1 MANPTPP
8 LDNLHDV
15 IAPATVSWWPL
26 SVPAFTLIAMLITF
40 IIAAIYVCYKR
51 YQLAKAKRQA
61 LLESKAY
68 FTSNYANTQALHL
81 ILKRLVKHYYGIEAA
96 NQFGEKWQEVVLK
109 TTKTKLSNEEL
120 SRLYQGESD
129 ESDESISSFH
139 QKLVKAIKQ
148 FKVKGAL
155 NV

>member
-1 MANPTPP
+1 MANPTSP

-15 IAPATVSWWPL
+15 IAPATVAWWPL
-26 SVPAFTLIAMLITF
+26 SLPAFAIITGIF
-40 IIAAIYVCYKR
+40 LLLFVAGFLAYKR

-61 LLESKAY
+61 LQESKSHL
-68 FTSNYANTQALHL
+68 TSNFANSQALHL

-96 NQFGEKWQEVVLK
+96 NQFGEKWQGIVLK
-109 TTKTKLSNEEL
+109 TSKVKLTPEEL
-120 SRLYQGESD
+120 SRLYQSEGNQPIND
-129 ESDESISSFH
+129 FH

>member
-1 MANPTPP
+1 MANPTSP

-26 SVPAFTLIAMLITF
+26 SVPAFTLIAILITL

-68 FTSNYANTQALHL
+68 LTSNYANTQALHL

-109 TTKTKLSNEEL
+109 TTKTKLTNEEL
-120 SRLYQGESD
+120 SRLYQGES
-129 ESDESISSFH
+129 EQPISSFH

>member
-1 MANPTPP
+1 MANPTSP

-26 SVPAFTLIAMLITF
+26 SVPAFTLIAILITL

-68 FTSNYANTQALHL
+68 LTSNYANTQALHL

-96 NQFGEKWQEVVLK
+96 NQFGEKWQEVVVK
-109 TTKTKLSNEEL
+109 TTKTKLTNEEL
-120 SRLYQGESD
+120 SRLYQGES
-129 ESDESISSFH
+129 EQPINSFH